1 MHDLDP
7 VAGCKPMRVVLT
19 ARYDGFIELE
29 RNAPANQVELRE
41 QVGDGGAESE
51 LVRFA
56 VENDFHA
63 PILSKPIAAGLRLAV
78 KGS

>member
-1 MHDLDP
+1 
-7 VAGCKPMRVVLT
+7 
-19 ARYDGFIELE
+19 
-29 RNAPANQVELRE
+29 
-41 QVGDGGAESE
+41 

-63 PILSKPIAAGLRLAV
+63 SILSKPIAAGLRLAV